1 MHFVFYTF
9 VYKHTPLLFVH
20 PKPQEIL
27 TITLN
32 NLGVVAVI
40 IRKNRSLVVKK

>member
-9 VYKHTPLLFVH
+9 VYKHTLLLFVH
-20 PKPQEIL
+20 PKPQEIF